1 MSDSLPFDESLP
13 LVGEDSGNRG
23 LWLGLGGIAAA
34 GILLFVVLES
44 NRQPATP
51 SAIASPRDF
60 ATASAQRS
68 ELAIPDMVGQSGYQS
83 GSLPPSNA
91 TTTQI
96 LTPLR
101 QQKLPPVRLTTV
113 NPRTDNGTIE
123 QPYTRPQTL
132 PEIQPQSLASD
143 LGRSAPAIVYEAAFG
158 IASADGVS
166 DLPNSTATKAFA
178 TGGGDRTYLVSQG
191 TLIFAVLE
199 TAIDSTQAGQVRAMI
214 SKHVYNALGTQILIP
229 KGSRIFGEYKGE
241 LGAGQ
246 NRAQIVWTRLIRPDG
261 ATISLDSPASDQLGR
276 AGVKGDVNSH
286 FGERLLG
293 ALLQST
299 IDFGVLAAS
308 RAATNGSGVL
318 IALPSNGQ
326 GGGAQVIQPT
336 PKPTLKV
343 KHGTRISVFVSR
355 DLDFSAVE

>member
-1 MSDSLPFDESLP
+1 MNDSLPFDESLT

-23 LWLGLGGIAAA
+23 LWIGLGGIAAA
-34 GILLFVVLES
+34 GILLFVGLES
-44 NRQPATP
+44 NRQPPAS
-51 SAIASPRDF
+51 SAIAPPRDF
-60 ATASAQRS
+60 ASASALRS
-68 ELAIPDMVGQSGYQS
+68 ELAIPIMDDQGRYQL
-83 GSLPPSNA
+83 GSFSPSNA
-91 TTTQI
+91 AATQI
-96 LTPLR
+96 LAATR
-101 QQKLPPVRLTTV
+101 QKKLPPVRLTTV
-113 NPRTDNGTIE
+113 NPRTDNGIIE

-132 PEIQPQSLASD
+132 PELQSRPITPD
-143 LGRSAPAIVYEAAFG
+143 LGRSAPAIVYDAALG
-158 IASADGVS
+158 IVSSAGVASS
-166 DLPNSTATKAFA
+166 PTSTATKALA
-178 TGGGDRTYLVSQG
+178 TGGGDRTHLVAQG

-199 TAIDSTQAGQVRAMI
+199 TAIDSTQSGQVRAMI

-246 NRAQIVWTRLIRPDG
+246 SRAQIVWTRLIRPDG

-308 RAATNGSGVL
+308 RAIANGSGIVV
-318 IALPSNGQ
+318 ALPANGQ
-326 GGGAQVIQPT
+326 ASGSQIIQPP

-343 KHGTRISVFVSR
+343 KHGTRISVFVAR